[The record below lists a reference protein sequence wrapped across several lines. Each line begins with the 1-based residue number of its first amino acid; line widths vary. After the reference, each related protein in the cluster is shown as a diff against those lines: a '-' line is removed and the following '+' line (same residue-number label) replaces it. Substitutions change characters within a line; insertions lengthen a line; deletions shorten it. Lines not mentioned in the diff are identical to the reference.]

1 MSRSGKIL
9 TMVFGSVL
17 TLVVVVFAAAWYYA
31 GEIEEQALTVEHE
44 PDPYDLRVVSIEGG
58 LITLE
63 ATADP
68 ASKGRW
74 AKPGIWGLESAGTYN
89 HVGRIVEADDRS
101 VVRELIALGPLP
113 GEGEAV
119 RIDRDA
125 FPSDPWL
132 AHGIEFEEVGV
143 PAALGTFPA
152 WQTRGESDTWAI
164 LLHGKGAERT
174 ECLRILPA
182 LVENGYS
189 TLTITYR
196 NDEGLPL
203 SPSGYYRFGAEEWED
218 LEAAAEYALA
228 AGASDLVLV
237 GYSMGGAIAVSFLY
251 HSAVGERV
259 KGVILDSP
267 ALDFEALIDHGA
279 TRQIPGGAL
288 LRNGLTDLAM
298 FLAAQRFG
306 IDYGTMDHL
315 ARVED
320 LSVPVLLFH
329 GSDDTRVPEWLS
341 GELAEARPDIVQYE
355 VFDGAIHVGSWNQ
368 DRERYEDAVRRF
380 LTVME

>member
-1 MSRSGKIL
+1 MRSTFFLEAETSAIIC
-9 TMVFGSVL
+9 TVL
-17 TLVVVVFAAAWYYA
+17 AWSPVVFFIAIA
-31 GEIEEQALTVEHE
+31 
-44 PDPYDLRVVSIEGG
+44 
-58 LITLE
+58 
-63 ATADP
+63 
-68 ASKGRW
+68 
-74 AKPGIWGLESAGTYN
+74 YN

-182 LVENGYS
+182 LVEQGYS

-315 ARVED
+315 ERVEE